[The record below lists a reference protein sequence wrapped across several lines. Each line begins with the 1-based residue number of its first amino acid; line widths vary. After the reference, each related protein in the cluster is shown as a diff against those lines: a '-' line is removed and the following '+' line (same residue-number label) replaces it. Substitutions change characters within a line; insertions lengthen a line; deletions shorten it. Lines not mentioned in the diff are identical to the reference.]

1 MALLGRFAL
10 GGKML
15 EKHMTLTCV
24 VVEQSGE
31 RITKLEE
38 LQDID
43 ELYVEEV
50 RSFIIFQPA
59 ASL

>member
-1 MALLGRFAL
+1 
-10 GGKML
+10 ML